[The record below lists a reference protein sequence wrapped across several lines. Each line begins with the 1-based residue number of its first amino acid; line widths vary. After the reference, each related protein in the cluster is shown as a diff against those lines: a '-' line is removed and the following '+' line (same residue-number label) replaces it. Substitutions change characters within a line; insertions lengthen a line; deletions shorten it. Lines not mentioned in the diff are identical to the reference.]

1 MNADKVNILK
11 KIEIKEEIEKLKGKK
26 VMLPL
31 DTIFSNDCWEG
42 IFSRYE
48 HTIDVSFTAEKVLEH
63 LKKEIDNKKIV
74 VNKDIVFTISR
85 LHDIGHCPYGHS
97 GEETLNKLLSENGIY
112 YSDNFFSGY
121 KHNLLSAKIVLDGL
135 PKTVHPHWKIID
147 GIIKHTSSMTSNFNI
162 SMVKRSNPL
171 RLNYIFRDDN
181 RIYNKPTPNGSW
193 CDYIANYKCKCSI
206 CCKHASALTF
216 INSLLNQNTV
226 DFGTCAIADKPYKST
241 NIISFENSNYVD
253 GVSEYDKNVCEY
265 LMYPFPASIEGG
277 IVKIADEI
285 SGLCFDFSLYLNY
298 LQHQSDDF
306 SKKIICKERIVNLIN
321 LEIDRIKEKNYDN
334 QDEIINIC
342 NIIKKMSQD
351 SNKTQREELKER
363 IIKMTRIENNGCTA
377 IVDFDHNFGET
388 FNNLKSIIY
397 SLVHDEKRI
406 KQDNEEG
413 SKNLKNLFNYYLI
426 NIVSFK
432 NDPVI
437 GQIIKRLNSL
447 DNKFNIEKIDEYI
460 KSDNSKIINAL
471 KREIVF
477 YLASLTEQDV
487 KNKVEQYNL

>member
-1 MNADKVNILK
+1 
-11 KIEIKEEIEKLKGKK
+11 
-26 VMLPL
+26 
-31 DTIFSNDCWEG
+31 
-42 IFSRYE
+42 
-48 HTIDVSFTAEKVLEH
+48 
-63 LKKEIDNKKIV
+63 
-74 VNKDIVFTISR
+74 
-85 LHDIGHCPYGHS
+85 
-97 GEETLNKLLSENGIY
+97 
-112 YSDNFFSGY
+112 
-121 KHNLLSAKIVLDGL
+121 
-135 PKTVHPHWKIID
+135 
-147 GIIKHTSSMTSNFNI
+147 
-162 SMVKRSNPL
+162 
-171 RLNYIFRDDN
+171 
-181 RIYNKPTPNGSW
+181 
-193 CDYIANYKCKCSI
+193 
-206 CCKHASALTF
+206 
-216 INSLLNQNTV
+216 
-226 DFGTCAIADKPYKST
+226 
-241 NIISFENSNYVD
+241 
-253 GVSEYDKNVCEY
+253 
-265 LMYPFPASIEGG
+265 
-277 IVKIADEI
+277 
-285 SGLCFDFSLYLNY
+285 
-298 LQHQSDDF
+298 
-306 SKKIICKERIVNLIN
+306 
-321 LEIDRIKEKNYDN
+321 
-334 QDEIINIC
+334 
-342 NIIKKMSQD
+342 MSQD